1 MLYKLF
7 SRDPE
12 SREDIILM
20 TSGLGVFV
28 NILIATLKIIIGF
41 FASSIAIVS
50 EGVNNM
56 SDALTSILTLIGA
69 KLAKMHPDEK
79 HPFGYGRIEYFSS
92 LIISLLILVTGI
104 EMLIGAVKLI
114 FSPEKMSVS
123 LISIIII
130 AFTAIVKF
138 ILGVYTIKMGE
149 KASSSSLIGVGSD
162 CRNDSFAS
170 AITIVTMILYLVF
183 HVSLDAYAGII
194 ISFLTIKAG
203 FDVFKE
209 TISDLMGRQGE
220 RDLANELYRNIVQ
233 TEGIIAAA
241 DMMLHNYGP
250 DRWSGSV
257 NVEIDHKKTVGEVY
271 QLLHELQLEIMHEYK
286 VTMVFGVY
294 AVDNDHEEM
303 KELRSI
309 ISAFVKRNEHI
320 KSFHAVYIEPQTGKV
335 YCDFIVD
342 YKLRDW
348 DSLKIEFEEYMAKE
362 YKSTDIEL
370 TIETEFV

>member
-362 YKSTDIEL
+362 YRSTDIEL

>member
-348 DSLKIEFEEYMAKE
+348 DSLKIKFEEYMAKE

>member
-41 FASSIAIVS
+41 FTSSIAIVS

>member
-348 DSLKIEFEEYMAKE
+348 DSLKIEFEEYMAKA